1 MSIAEWVRQV
11 LDLARRREPTEDLGK
26 ELNAIRAETKYEFL
40 VSDIHQML
48 ADIEQGYKN
57 NDQP

>member
-26 ELNAIRAETKYEFL
+26 ELNAIRAEAKYEFL